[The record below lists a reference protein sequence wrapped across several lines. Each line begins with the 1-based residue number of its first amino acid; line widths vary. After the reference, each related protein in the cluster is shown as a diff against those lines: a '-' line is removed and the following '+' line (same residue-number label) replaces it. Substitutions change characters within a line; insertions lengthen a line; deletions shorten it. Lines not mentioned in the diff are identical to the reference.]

1 MSGEELREF
10 FNRNFVG
17 SEGTPLTAY
26 FVLTVQMVETGE
38 TFTLPALKAT
48 AATSLY
54 DMFASVNDYLKAN
67 GALQPNPQPGAAPGP
82 AEKVLN
88 VTEIIHNRKMYFV
101 EMRESGQ
108 IIIQD
113 EHRQII
119 DSGSAY
125 TGVMKKYQALQEQP
139 KKE

>member
-17 SEGTPLTAY
+17 PEETPLTAY

-54 DMFASVNDYLKAN
+54 DMFASVNDYLKSN
-67 GALQPNPQPGAAPGP
+67 GAIQMNAQPGAAPGP
-82 AEKVLN
+82 EEKVLN
-88 VTEIIHNRKMYFV
+88 VTEITHNRKMYFV
-101 EMRESGQ
+101 ELRESGQ

-113 EHRQII
+113 EHRHVI
-119 DSGSAY
+119 DAGSAY